1 MLLSFL
7 IFQQNVCTAFSVSV
21 LTCKA
26 TPVLITT
33 LTIQC
38 AVYRLYCGPA
48 LLSVQQGQREG
59 RQTVGHNSNISSRH
73 TALYIYT
80 AAQTVCFC
88 CTVTV
93 SCTEKRYRVFVC
105 IMCSTMYKSNT
116 DQKHFNIS
124 MLY

>member
-1 MLLSFL
+1 MKFYVTYIIRNFSLFVANTSDISTKCLYGSFSFTTN
-7 IFQQNVCTAFSVSV
+7 I
-21 LTCKA
+21 KP

-59 RQTVGHNSNISSRH
+59 RQTVGRNSNISNRH

-93 SCTEKRYRVFVC
+93 SSTEKRDTG
-105 IMCSTMYKSNT
+105 MCV
-116 DQKHFNIS
+116 H
-124 MLY
+124 